1 MRKKDLEK
9 EAEYKRL
16 AAVAEERGYRIGAV
30 RKALAEDH
38 GVVVSD
44 VKYRT
49 VRGEH
54 GATVLTGMGLTLG
67 LTDLEKILNMKEK

>member
-1 MRKKDLEK
+1 M
-9 EAEYKRL
+9 
-16 AAVAEERGYRIGAV
+16 
-30 RKALAEDH
+30 
-38 GVVVSD
+38 VVSD

-54 GATVLTGMGLTLG
+54 GATVLTGMGLTLE